1 MENRLKYGLDR
12 MLKYILLVLLVAGC
26 SHARRDKSYL
36 SDSGLD
42 TADMRADSG
51 NVVEPDFSYVLH
63 EFNELY
69 RAPVILN
76 STINTSE
83 DTLQFMLKHFSLA
96 DTIVVP
102 KKYNWGAN
110 KFDYVVR
117 NVASR
122 ITITRNDEVL
132 VDTTLTKE
140 DFVHLLDDNLKSY
153 GVLMFPAYQGY
164 DSASRSVIV
173 NYSVS
178 IPCTDIGKLVNFKG
192 VMEAGRSAR
201 SIK

>member
-1 MENRLKYGLDR
+1 
-12 MLKYILLVLLVAGC
+12 MLKYIFLVLIVAGC
-26 SHARRDKSYL
+26 SHARTDKSYL
-36 SDSGLD
+36 SDSVLD
-42 TADMRADSG
+42 TADMKADSG
-51 NVVEPDFSYVLH
+51 NVVEPDFSDALQ

-69 RAPVILN
+69 RAPTILN

-96 DTIVVP
+96 DSIVVP
-102 KKYNWGAN
+102 KKYNWGAD

-140 DFVHLLDDNLKSY
+140 NFVHLLDDNLKAY

-164 DSASRSVIV
+164 DSADRLFIV

-178 IPCTDIGKLVNFKG
+178 IPCTDVGKLVSLKVGTN
-192 VMEAGRSAR
+192 
-201 SIK
+201 SILTTY